1 MIIIYIGLVKII
13 KIYFLKRM
21 KIKRDIKR
29 ENELKKEQLEF
40 SNALSFYNKKWK
52 KEYFIFYINLKLFL
66 YKLDFLSIKNLNII
80 KRKNI

>member
-52 KEYFIFYINLKLFL
+52 KEYFIFYINLKF
-66 YKLDFLSIKNLNII
+66 YKLEFLQSKIWT
-80 KRKNI
+80 